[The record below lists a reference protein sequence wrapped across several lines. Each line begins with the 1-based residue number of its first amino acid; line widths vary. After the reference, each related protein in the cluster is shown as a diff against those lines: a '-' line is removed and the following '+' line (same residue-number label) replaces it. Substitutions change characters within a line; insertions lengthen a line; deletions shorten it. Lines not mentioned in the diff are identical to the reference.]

1 MDAPLAWRVV
11 QDAARLVGEGELVV
25 FGSAAL
31 AFWLGAPPASRDVDL
46 WVVPAERGEAI
57 EALMGELS
65 WYHEK
70 FSIHAEVWGPETFK
84 APPGWRTR
92 AKVFSFDGLPAVR
105 VTCPHPHDVVLA
117 KLERMDPK
125 DREHIEVVLSQMP
138 MSPER
143 LRALV
148 AEYEAPREADR
159 EARFQSNL
167 AWLSTRVAAHAGSS
181 R

>member
-1 MDAPLAWRVV
+1 MDSPPVAWRVA

-31 AFWLGAPPASRDVDL
+31 AFWLGDPPQSRDVDV
-46 WVVPAERGEAI
+46 WTTPPEKGDAI

-84 APPGWRTR
+84 APPRWRER
-92 AKVFSFDGLPAVR
+92 AKQFSFDGLPSVR
-105 VTCPHPHDVVLA
+105 VVCPHPHDVVLA

-125 DREHIEVVLSQMP
+125 DRVHIEQVLRQMP
-138 MSPER
+138 LSRAR
-143 LRALV
+143 LDSLV
-148 AEYEAPREADR
+148 AEYSEARDADR
-159 EARFQSNL
+159 QARFETNL
-167 AWLSTRVAAHAGSS
+167 RWLETQVT
-181 R
+181 